1 MCVCARISLL
11 PGDYIVEAIAAEIGL
26 LFPLCKGASECLCV
40 SSFLVFRGSPSF
52 FSFFVPLGSAQL
64 SGVVEVVNGG
74 WGQTDG
80 NQ

>member
-1 MCVCARISLL
+1 M
-11 PGDYIVEAIAAEIGL
+11 
-26 LFPLCKGASECLCV
+26 

-80 NQ
+80 NQVSLSLLGLSYRKAFFFFLSLSLSCLSRTSKV